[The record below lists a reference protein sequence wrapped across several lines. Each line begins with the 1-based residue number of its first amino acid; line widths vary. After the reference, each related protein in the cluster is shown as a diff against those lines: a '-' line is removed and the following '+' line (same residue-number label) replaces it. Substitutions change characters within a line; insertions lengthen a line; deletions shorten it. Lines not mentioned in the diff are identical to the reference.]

1 MIAVV
6 ALVGLLVLGCNGP
19 EFYTYKR
26 GTGRTIGPF
35 AIVPRNI
42 VVREGTTVAGN
53 VTPETALLQVE
64 P

>member
-35 AIVPRNI
+35 AT
-42 VVREGTTVAGN
+42 EAAC
-53 VTPETALLQVE
+53 ETFRQELQSGDLTACWRGR
-64 P
+64 